1 MYIEID
7 NFLKRS
13 DEDLQVINIEKRIKC
28 VHLYSIILSLANLV
42 FFILGIYYLV
52 ARKDQEDFEV
62 FITISGYFYAIAF
75 SVLAM
80 SLIYCTCR
88 LNKAIL

>member
-62 FITISGYFYAIAF
+62 FITISGYF
-75 SVLAM
+75 SSLVL
-80 SLIYCTCR
+80 CNCF
-88 LNKAIL
+88 